1 MYKNYQDTGILC
13 PNVYRYKALHIM
25 RLSILLLFLGIFT
38 VSATGYSQDTR
49 VSIDVD
55 NKTVNE
61 VFSEIKAQTN
71 YSFWFDIK
79 DVDINR
85 KVSVNAKNETVKS
98 VLSTVLKGQDLD
110 VELKGNHI
118 IIVKNDASNHKVST
132 QQQNKK
138 ISGVIKDANGEPIIG
153 ANVVVKGTTIGNISD
168 HDGKFTLEVP
178 ENSTLV
184 VSYIGYLS
192 QEISIGK
199 KNAFAITLAEDSE
212 NLDEVVVIG
221 YGTMKKSDLTGAV
234 SSIKGDKITSVAS
247 NNITDILQGKVA
259 GMSIT
264 STSEVDKSGGTGG
277 IRIRGNRSLKAS
289 NEPLVIIDG
298 VPGNMDAV
306 NTNDIESI
314 EVLKD
319 AASTAIYG
327 SRGANGVIMITTKKA
342 KDQQTRISYSG
353 YLGISVPN
361 LVKMQSGDE
370 YIQFRRDGYR
380 YRNGWDKPFT
390 DEDVFEPAELEVI
403 KNRDFTDWIDELYRN
418 GQTQSHYVSL
428 SAGNKATKFHLGLNY
443 TKDEGYSKINYKDKF
458 NITLNL
464 DHEINKIFS
473 LGLSARLQNNKNQG
487 MTKFEE
493 KLQYMTPLAKPYKED
508 GSMNYYP
515 APQNTSGYNVLA
527 NYGKENYTNEFI
539 KNAAYLTGY
548 LNIRFSKYLNNRAN
562 IAYNVIDRKRGYFY
576 GENSYERKGTVPL
589 AGKEYQDEVEF
600 TFNDILSYDKDF
612 GQHHLILDGV
622 FEATGY
628 TKETGEMSG
637 ENQPVSSTSYHN
649 LGTAAENL
657 KIGSSYQKWTL
668 ASFLA
673 RARWDYQGKYYA
685 NIAVRADGSS
695 RLAAGKQWAF
705 FPSGGVA
712 WRISEE
718 AFFGKRDWLNSLK
731 IRASYGAVGNS
742 AIDPYQTI
750 AGLDKYPYLFG
761 EDASNKLYAYRPSM
775 IPNTDLGWEI
785 SRTTN
790 IGLDFGLW
798 DNRISGYI
806 EGYITKTSDLLM
818 ERTLPFFTGFSKV
831 WQNIGKTENK
841 GIELNIQA
849 NTLRVKDFSWDT
861 GLTFARNWNKIT
873 ELLGGGDIRNNSWF
887 IDKPLQVWYNYE
899 MNGIWQLGEEA
910 EAKKYG
916 AIPGDVKVKD
926 LNKDG
931 SIGEL
936 DKIILGQK
944 DPKIIASLSNSFKWK
959 AFDASIN
966 LNMSF
971 GSMIHPNTYSS
982 LLTRDGLRWM
992 PSNFD
997 YWTPDNPTNEY
1008 TRADKLSGYDPFGGT
1023 CGYMKGD
1030 YIKIQ
1035 DITLGYDFSKIMP
1048 KNWKIARARLY
1059 AQVRNL
1065 GYIYKACK
1073 DDVSPEAPDF
1083 DYNIPTTYTMGINID
1098 F

>member
-1 MYKNYQDTGILC
+1 
-13 PNVYRYKALHIM
+13 
-25 RLSILLLFLGIFT
+25 
-38 VSATGYSQDTR
+38 
-49 VSIDVD
+49 
-55 NKTVNE
+55 
-61 VFSEIKAQTN
+61 
-71 YSFWFDIK
+71 
-79 DVDINR
+79 
-85 KVSVNAKNETVKS
+85 
-98 VLSTVLKGQDLD
+98 
-110 VELKGNHI
+110 
-118 IIVKNDASNHKVST
+118 
-132 QQQNKK
+132 
-138 ISGVIKDANGEPIIG
+138 
-153 ANVVVKGTTIGNISD
+153 
-168 HDGKFTLEVP
+168 
-178 ENSTLV
+178 
-184 VSYIGYLS
+184 
-192 QEISIGK
+192 
-199 KNAFAITLAEDSE
+199 
-212 NLDEVVVIG
+212 
-221 YGTMKKSDLTGAV
+221 MKKSDLTGAV
-234 SSIKGDKITSVAS
+234 SSVKGDKISAIAS
-247 NNITDILQGKVA
+247 TDITDILQGKVA
-259 GMSIT
+259 GMNIT
-264 STSEVDKSGGTGG
+264 SSSKVDESGS
-277 IRIRGNRSLKAS
+277 IRIRGNRSLNAS
-289 NEPLVIIDG
+289 NDPLVIVDG
-298 VPGNMDAV
+298 VPGRMEAV

-327 SRGANGVIMITTKKA
+327 SRGANGVILITTKKA
-342 KDQQTRISYSG
+342 KEQQTRISYSG
-353 YLGISVPN
+353 YIGISVPN

-380 YRNGWDKPFT
+380 YRNSWDQPFT
-390 DEDVFEPAELEVI
+390 DEDVFEPAELAVI
-403 KNRDFTDWIDELYRN
+403 KSRDFTDWIDLLYRN
-418 GQTQSHYVSL
+418 GQTQSHYIGL
-428 SAGNKATKFHLGLNY
+428 SAGNKTTKLHLGLNY
-443 TKDEGYSKINYKDKF
+443 TKDEGYSKINFKDKY

-464 DHEINKIFS
+464 DHEINKYVS
-473 LGLSARLQNNKNQG
+473 VGLSARLQRNNSQG

-493 KLQYMTPLAKPYKED
+493 KLQYMTPLAKPYNED
-508 GSMNYYP
+508 GSLNYYP

-527 NYGKENYTNEFI
+527 NYGKDNYTNEFI

-548 LNIRFSKYLNNRAN
+548 INIRFSKYLNNRAN
-562 IAYNVIDRKRGYFY
+562 ISYNIINRKNGYFF

-589 AGKEYQDEVEF
+589 AGKKYQDEVEY

-612 GQHHLILDGV
+612 GEHHLVLDGV

-637 ENQPVSSTSYHN
+637 ENQPVASTSFHN

-657 KIGSSYQKWTL
+657 QIGSSYQHWTL

-685 NIAVRADGSS
+685 NIAIRTDGSS
-695 RLAAGKQWAF
+695 RLAAGNQWAF

-718 AFFGKRDWLNSLK
+718 KFFGKREWLNSLK
-731 IRASYGAVGNS
+731 LRASYGAVGNS

-750 AGLDKYPYLFG
+750 AGLSKYDYLFG
-761 EDASNKLYAYRPSM
+761 EDASNKFFAYRPSM
-775 IPNTDLGWEI
+775 IPNKDLGWEI
-785 SRTTN
+785 SRTAN
-790 IGLDFGLW
+790 FGVDFGLW
-798 DNRISGYI
+798 NNRISGYI

-849 NTLRVKDFSWDT
+849 NTLKTKSFSWET
-861 GLTFARNWNKIT
+861 TVTFARNWNKIT

-887 IDKPLQVWYNYE
+887 IGKPLQVHYNYE
-899 MNGIWQLGEEA
+899 MIGVWQLGEEK
-910 EAKKYG
+910 EAQKYG
-916 AIPGDVKVKD
+916 AIPGDIKVKD
-926 LNKDG
+926 QNNDG

-936 DKIILGQK
+936 DKVILGQK
-944 DPKIIASLSNSFKWK
+944 DPKIIASLLNSFRFG

-966 LNMSF
+966 LNMNF
-971 GSMIHPNTYSS
+971 GSLIHPNTYAS
-982 LLTRDGLRWM
+982 LITRDGLRWM
-992 PSNFD
+992 PSNFK

-1008 TRADKLSGYDPFGGT
+1008 TRADKLSGYDPFAGT
-1023 CGYMKGD
+1023 GGYMKGD

-1048 KNWKIARARLY
+1048 KNWKILRARLY

-1073 DDVSPEAPDF
+1073 NDVSPEAPDF

>member
-1 MYKNYQDTGILC
+1 MYKKYQDIGILYLFTSR
-13 PNVYRYKALHIM
+13 NKALNFM
-25 RLSILLLFLGIFT
+25 RITLLLLFLGMFT
-38 VSATGYSQDTR
+38 VSATVYSQDTR
-49 VSIDVD
+49 VSITVRD
-55 NKTVNE
+55 KTVND
-61 VFSEIKAQTN
+61 VFAEIKAQTN
-71 YSFWFDIK
+71 YSFWFDVK

-85 KVSVNAKNETVKS
+85 KVSIQAENETVKA
-98 VLSTVLKGQDLD
+98 VLSTILKGQGLNFR
-110 VELKGNHI
+110 LKDNHI
-118 IIVKNDASNHKVST
+118 IISKNEIQNSSAETGVLQDNKKVSGT
-132 QQQNKK
+132 
-138 ISGVIKDANGEPIIG
+138 IKDERGEPIVG
-153 ANVVVKGTTIGNISD
+153 ANVIVKGSTIGNTSD
-168 HDGKFTLEVP
+168 IEGKFILEVP
-178 ENSTLV
+178 ENATLQI
-184 VSYIGYLS
+184 SYIGYLS
-192 QEISIGK
+192 QEIKVGK
-199 KNAFAITLAEDSE
+199 KNVFDITLIEDSE

-234 SSIKGDKITSVAS
+234 SSVKGDKISAIAS
-247 NNITDILQGKVA
+247 NDITDILQGKVA
-259 GMSIT
+259 GMNIT
-264 STSEVDKSGGTGG
+264 STSEVDKSGS
-277 IRIRGNRSLKAS
+277 IRIRGSRSLKAS
-289 NEPLVIIDG
+289 NDPLVIIDG
-298 VPGNMDAV
+298 VPGHMEAV

-342 KDQQTRISYSG
+342 KEQQTRISYNG
-353 YLGISVPN
+353 YIGISVPN

-380 YRNGWDKPFT
+380 YRNGWDQPFT

-403 KNRDFTDWIDELYRN
+403 KNRNFTDWIDLLYRN

-428 SAGNKATKFHLGLNY
+428 SAGNKATKLHLGLNY

-458 NITLNL
+458 NLTLNL
-464 DHEINKIFS
+464 DHEINKYVS
-473 LGLSARLQNNKNQG
+473 VGLSARLQNNKSQG

-493 KLQYMTPLAKPYKED
+493 KLQYMTPLAIPYKED
-508 GSMNYYP
+508 GTLNYYP

-527 NYGKENYTNEFI
+527 NYGKENYTNEFD

-548 LNIRFSKYLNNRAN
+548 LNIRFSKHLNNRAN
-562 IAYNVIDRKRGYFY
+562 ISYNIIDRKNGYFY

-589 AGKEYQDEVEF
+589 AGKSYQNETEY
-600 TFNDILSYDKDF
+600 TFNDILSYDNSF
-612 GQHHLILDGV
+612 GEHHLVLDGV

-628 TKETGEMSG
+628 TRETGEMSG
-637 ENQPVSSTSYHN
+637 ENQPVSATTYHN

-673 RARWDYQGKYYA
+673 RARWDFKGKYYA
-685 NIAVRADGSS
+685 NVAVRADGSS
-695 RLAAGKQWAF
+695 RLAAGNQWAF

-718 AFFGKRDWLNSLK
+718 EFFGKRDWLNSLK
-731 IRASYGAVGNS
+731 LRASYGAVGNS

-750 AGLDKYPYLFG
+750 AGLGKYPYLFG
-761 EDASNKLYAYRPSM
+761 ENAGDKFFAYRPSM
-775 IPNTDLGWEI
+775 IPNKDLGWEI

-790 IGLDFGLW
+790 LGIDFGLW

-849 NTLRVKDFSWDT
+849 STLKTKSFSWDT
-861 GLTFARNWNKIT
+861 GVTFARNWNRIT

-887 IDKPLQVWYNYE
+887 IDEPLQVWYDYE
-899 MNGIWQLGEEA
+899 KIGIWQLGEED

-916 AIPGDVKVKD
+916 ATPGDIKVKD
-926 LNKDG
+926 RNEDG

-944 DPKIIASLSNSFKWK
+944 EPKIIASLSNSFRWK

-971 GSMIHPNTYSS
+971 GSLIHPNTYAG
-982 LLTRDGLRWM
+982 LITRDGLRWM
-992 PSNFD
+992 PSNFN

-1008 TRADKLSGYDPFGGT
+1008 TRADKLSGYDPFAGT
-1023 CGYMKGD
+1023 SGYMKGD
-1030 YIKIQ
+1030 YIKVQ

-1048 KNWKIARARLY
+1048 KNWKILRARLY

>member
-1 MYKNYQDTGILC
+1 MNLIH
-13 PNVYRYKALHIM
+13 VKAGKTLFRMLLIGL
-25 RLSILLLFLGIFT
+25 LSISSSLIFAQHQQVNLSGSDLTLKAAFKQIEQQTKLFIDYNVQDVNDSRLIKKLPKQGNVKEVMERLLEG
-38 VSATGYSQDTR
+38 
-49 VSIDVD
+49 
-55 NKTVNE
+55 
-61 VFSEIKAQTN
+61 TN
-71 YSFWFDIK
+71 
-79 DVDINR
+79 
-85 KVSVNAKNETVKS
+85 
-98 VLSTVLKGQDLD
+98 STVTFSNG
-110 VELKGNHI
+110 HI
-118 IIVKNDASNHKVST
+118 IISLKKQKSIPEKKVTGIVKDEY
-132 QQQNKK
+132 
-138 ISGVIKDANGEPIIG
+138 GEPIVG
-153 ANVVVKGTTIGNISD
+153 ANVVEKGTTNGTVTDMNGNYSLEISSS
-168 HDGKFTLEVP
+168 GIL
-178 ENSTLV
+178 L
-184 VSYIGYLS
+184 VSYIGYDTK
-192 QEISIGK
+192 EIKTNGK
-199 KNAFAITLAEDSE
+199 DVLNISLIENAE

-234 SSIKGDKITSVAS
+234 SSVKGDKIAAIAS
-247 NNITDILQGKVA
+247 NDITDILQGKVA
-259 GMSIT
+259 GMNIT
-264 STSEVDKSGGTGG
+264 SSSKVDESGS
-277 IRIRGNRSLKAS
+277 IRIRGNRSLNAS
-289 NEPLVIIDG
+289 NDPLVIVDG
-298 VPGNMDAV
+298 VPGHMEAV
-306 NTNDIESI
+306 NTNDIESL

-327 SRGANGVIMITTKKA
+327 SRGANGVILITTKKA
-342 KDQQTRISYSG
+342 KEQKTRISYSG

-361 LVKMQSGDE
+361 LVNMQSGDE

-390 DEDVFEPAELEVI
+390 DEDVFEPAELDVI
-403 KNRDFTDWIDELYRN
+403 NSRDFTDWIDLLYRN

-428 SAGNKATKFHLGLNY
+428 SAGNKATKLHLGLNY
-443 TKDEGYSKINYKDKF
+443 TKDEGYSKINFRDKY

-464 DHEINKIFS
+464 DHEINKYVTI
-473 LGLSARLQNNKNQG
+473 GLSTRLQRNNSQG

-508 GSMNYYP
+508 GSLNYYP

-527 NYGKENYTNEFI
+527 NYGKENYTNESV

-548 LNIRFSKYLNNRAN
+548 INIKLSKYLNNRAN
-562 IAYNVIDRKRGYFY
+562 ISYNVIDRKNGYFF

-589 AGKEYQDEVEF
+589 AGKKYQDETEY
-600 TFNDILSYDKDF
+600 TFNDIISFDKNF
-612 GQHHLILDGV
+612 GEHHLVLDGV

-628 TKETGEMSG
+628 TKETGNMSG
-637 ENQPVSSTSYHN
+637 ENQPVASTSYHN
-649 LGTAAENL
+649 LGTSAENL
-657 KIGSSYQKWTL
+657 QIGSSYEKWTL

-673 RARWDYQGKYYA
+673 RARWDFKGKYYA
-685 NIAVRADGSS
+685 NIAIRSDGSS
-695 RLAAGKQWAF
+695 RLASGNQWAF

-718 AFFGKRDWLNSLK
+718 KFFGKRDWLNSLK

-742 AIDPYQTI
+742 AINPYQTI
-750 AGLDKYPYLFG
+750 AGLSKYDYLFG
-761 EDASNKLYAYRPSM
+761 EDAGNKIFAYRPSM
-775 IPNTDLGWEI
+775 IPNKDLGWEI

-790 IGLDFGLW
+790 LGIDFGLW
-798 DNRISGYI
+798 NNRISGYV

-849 NTLRVKDFSWDT
+849 NTLKTKSFSWET
-861 GLTFARNWNKIT
+861 TVTFARNWNKIT
-873 ELLGGGDIRNNSWF
+873 ELLGGGDLRNNSWF
-887 IDKPLQVWYNYE
+887 VGKPLQVHYNYE
-899 MNGIWQLGEEA
+899 MIGVWQLGEEE

-916 AIPGDVKVKD
+916 AIPGDIRVKD
-926 LNKDG
+926 QNNDG

-936 DKIILGQK
+936 DKVILGQK
-944 DPKIIASLSNSFKWK
+944 DPKIIASLLNSFRFG

-966 LNMSF
+966 INMNF
-971 GSMIHPNTYSS
+971 GSMIHPNTYAG
-982 LLTRDGLRWM
+982 LITRDGLRWM
-992 PSNFD
+992 PSNFK

-1008 TRADKLSGYDPFGGT
+1008 TRADKLSGYDPFAGT
-1023 CGYMKGD
+1023 GGYMKGD

-1035 DITLGYDFSKIMP
+1035 DITLGYDFSQIVP
-1048 KNWKIARARLY
+1048 KNWKILRARLY

-1073 DDVSPEAPDF
+1073 NDVSPEAPDF

>member
-1 MYKNYQDTGILC
+1 MYKKYQDIGKLHPLIC
-13 PNVYRYKALHIM
+13 KNKALNIM
-25 RLSILLLFLGIFT
+25 KISILLLLFGIFS
-38 VSATGYSQDTR
+38 VSATGYSQEAR
-49 VSIDVD
+49 VSI
-55 NKTVNE
+55 TVNNTTINE
-61 VFSEIKAQTN
+61 VFTEIKAQTN
-71 YSFWFDIK
+71 YSFWFDVK
-79 DVDINR
+79 DVDIDR
-85 KVSVNAKNETVKS
+85 KVSIHVENETVKS
-98 VLSTVLKGQDLD
+98 VLSTILKGQDLGF
-110 VELKGNHI
+110 ELKGNHI
-118 IIVKNDASNHKVST
+118 IIVKKEILNQSAGAGLP
-132 QQQNKK
+132 QQNKK
-138 ISGVIKDANGEPIIG
+138 ISGVIKDEHGEPIIG
-153 ANVVVKGTTIGNISD
+153 ANVVVKGSTIGNISD
-168 HDGKFTLEVP
+168 HEGRFTLEVP
-178 ENSTLV
+178 ENSTLT

-192 QEISIGK
+192 QEIKVGK
-199 KNAFAITLAEDSE
+199 RNIFNIILAEDSE
-212 NLDEVVVIG
+212 NLDEIVVIG
-221 YGTMKKSDLTGAV
+221 YGTMKKSDLTGVV
-234 SSIKGDKITSVAS
+234 SSVKGDKISAIAS
-247 NNITDILQGKVA
+247 TDITDILQGKVA
-259 GMSIT
+259 GMNIT
-264 STSEVDKSGGTGG
+264 SSSKVDESGS
-277 IRIRGNRSLKAS
+277 IRIRGNRSLNAS
-289 NEPLVIIDG
+289 NDPLVIVDG
-298 VPGNMDAV
+298 VPGRMEAV

-327 SRGANGVIMITTKKA
+327 SRGANGVILITTKKA
-342 KDQQTRISYSG
+342 KEQQTRISYSG
-353 YLGISVPN
+353 YIGISVPN

-380 YRNGWDKPFT
+380 YRNGWDQPFT
-390 DEDVFEPAELEVI
+390 DEDVFEPAELAVI
-403 KNRDFTDWIDELYRN
+403 KSRDFTDWIDLLYRN
-418 GQTQSHYVSL
+418 GQTQSHYIGL
-428 SAGNKATKFHLGLNY
+428 SAGNKTTKLHLGLNY
-443 TKDEGYSKINYKDKF
+443 TKDEGYSKINFKDKY

-464 DHEINKIFS
+464 DHEINKYVS
-473 LGLSARLQNNKNQG
+473 VGLSARLQRNNSQG

-493 KLQYMTPLAKPYKED
+493 KLQYMTPLAKPYNED
-508 GSMNYYP
+508 GSLNYYP

-527 NYGKENYTNEFI
+527 NYGKDNYTNEFI

-548 LNIRFSKYLNNRAN
+548 INIRFSKYLNNRAN
-562 IAYNVIDRKRGYFY
+562 ISYNIIDRKNGYFF

-589 AGKEYQDEVEF
+589 AGKKYQDEVEY

-612 GQHHLILDGV
+612 GEHHLVLDGV

-637 ENQPVSSTSYHN
+637 ENQPVASTSFHN

-657 KIGSSYQKWTL
+657 QIGSSYQHWTL

-685 NIAVRADGSS
+685 NIAIRTDGSS
-695 RLAAGKQWAF
+695 RLAAGNQWAF

-718 AFFGKRDWLNSLK
+718 KFFGKREWLNSLK
-731 IRASYGAVGNS
+731 LRASYGAVGNS

-750 AGLDKYPYLFG
+750 AGLSKYDYLFG
-761 EDASNKLYAYRPSM
+761 EDASNKFFAYRPSM
-775 IPNTDLGWEI
+775 IPNKDLGWEI
-785 SRTTN
+785 SRTAN
-790 IGLDFGLW
+790 FGVDFGLW
-798 DNRISGYI
+798 NNRISGYI

-849 NTLRVKDFSWDT
+849 NTLKTKSFSWET
-861 GLTFARNWNKIT
+861 TVTFARNWNKIT

-887 IDKPLQVWYNYE
+887 IGKPLQVHYNYE
-899 MNGIWQLGEEA
+899 MIGVWQLGEEK
-910 EAKKYG
+910 EAQKYG
-916 AIPGDVKVKD
+916 AIPGDIKVKD
-926 LNKDG
+926 QNNDG

-936 DKIILGQK
+936 DKVILGQK
-944 DPKIIASLSNSFKWK
+944 DPKIIASLLNSFRFG

-966 LNMSF
+966 LNMNF
-971 GSMIHPNTYSS
+971 GSLIHPNTYAS
-982 LLTRDGLRWM
+982 LITRDGLRWM
-992 PSNFD
+992 PSNFK

-1008 TRADKLSGYDPFGGT
+1008 TRADKLSGYDPFAGT
-1023 CGYMKGD
+1023 GGYMKGD

-1048 KNWKIARARLY
+1048 KNWKILRARLY

-1073 DDVSPEAPDF
+1073 NDVSPEAPDF